1 MTALGIMLILTLM
14 SIGIGITLYRASA
27 NNVALGALGSLVMP
41 VSSYQLTALN
51 QGVDTTIA
59 VVGAGILS
67 LVVLTLIIIHEPKAQ
82 AVRVRKE
89 EESN

>member
-1 MTALGIMLILTLM
+1 MTTVLAEFLRQFVT
-14 SIGIGITLYRASA
+14 IGIGITLYRASA